1 MDSGVREAVLRVS
14 AGSRAGEP
22 GRRRWYG
29 VTGTIVGLVART
41 RTGTIRSQDGSRLGF
56 SAAGVLG
63 DFDTLA
69 VGHLVSFE
77 VERALPHHNAV
88 RVFREPLRPSG
99 PVKKPDGSIDLR
111 YMGFQ
116 QAGNIRSYRFDA
128 LAGGHTVQHFVVK
141 VDLALMLKHRIGVQE
156 APVLCLRKLAADLR
170 GVPGPVAH
178 ELDNDDLDSY
188 ASSRAA
194 AVERKKPRHS
204 FAGRRGPPPPGPTNR
219 MRAS

>member
-1 MDSGVREAVLRVS
+1 MDSGAREAVLRGS

-22 GRRRWYG
+22 GRRGRDS
-29 VTGTIVGLVART
+29 VTGTIVGLAAST

-69 VGHLVSFE
+69 VGHPVSFE
-77 VERALPHHNAV
+77 VERALPHHTAV
-88 RVFREPLRPSG
+88 RVFREPLGSSG

-128 LAGGHTVQHFVVK
+128 LAGGHAVRHFIVK
-141 VDLALMLKHRIGVQE
+141 VDLGLMLKHRIGVQE
-156 APVLCLRKLAADLR
+156 APALCLRKLAADLR
-170 GVPGPVAH
+170 DVAGSGAH
-178 ELDNDDLDSY
+178 ELDNDDLGSY

>member
-1 MDSGVREAVLRVS
+1 M
-14 AGSRAGEP
+14 
-22 GRRRWYG
+22 
-29 VTGTIVGLVART
+29 TGTIVGLAAST
-41 RTGTIRSQDGSRLGF
+41 RTGTIRSKDGSRLGF

-69 VGHLVSFE
+69 VGHPVSFE
-77 VERALPHHNAV
+77 VERALPHHTAT
-88 RVFREPLRPSG
+88 RVFREPLGSG
-99 PVKKPDGSIDLR
+99 GPAKKPDGSMDLR

-128 LAGGHTVQHFVVK
+128 LASGNAVQHFVVN

-156 APVLCLRKLAADLR
+156 APSLCLRKLTADLR
-170 GVPGPVAH
+170 GVPGTGDH
-178 ELDNDDLDSY
+178 ELDDGDLGSY

-194 AVERKKPRHS
+194 AVERKKPRHP
-204 FAGRRGPPPPGPTNR
+204 FTGRRGPPPPGPTNR